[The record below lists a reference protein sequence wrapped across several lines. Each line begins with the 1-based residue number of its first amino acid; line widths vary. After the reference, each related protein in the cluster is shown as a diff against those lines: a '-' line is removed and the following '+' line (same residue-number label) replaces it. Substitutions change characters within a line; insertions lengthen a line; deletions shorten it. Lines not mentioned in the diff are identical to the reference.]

1 MLFIFIVPS
10 ILSLEAKALNISSII
25 IFWNVS
31 GICDNYTISTTQLC
45 TNEVLPPMS
54 GINGTLSSI
63 VITGLSS
70 GYEYSVNVT
79 PVNILGEGMAMTETV
94 ITPGT
99 SNVKTI
105 DRLIFIICDYY
116 LDPPSGAPVLLVPVI
131 INSTAISLSW
141 GEVNCTERNGAITG
155 YSVQYS
161 IVGGMQS
168 IIIVNVT
175 GDVTSIVIGGLTE
188 FTIYTFSVA
197 AINNIGVGNYSD
209 RFIGIMH
216 AGTL

>member
-1 MLFIFIVPS
+1 M
-10 ILSLEAKALNISSII
+10 

-31 GICDNYTISTTQLC
+31 GICDNYIISATHLC
-45 TNEVLPPMS
+45 TNEVLHPMS

-70 GYEYSVNVT
+70 GYEYSVSVT
-79 PVNILGEGMAMTETV
+79 PVNILGEGTAMTETV
-94 ITPGT
+94 VIPGT

-105 DRLIFIICDYY
+105 DRLIVIICDYY

-161 IVGGMQS
+161 IVGGIQS
-168 IIIVNVT
+168 TTVNVT
-175 GDVTSIVIGGLTE
+175 GDFTSIVIGGLTE

-197 AINNIGVGNYSD
+197 AVNNIGVGNYSD

-216 AGTL
+216 AGAL

>member
-1 MLFIFIVPS
+1 M
-10 ILSLEAKALNISSII
+10 

-45 TNEVLPPMS
+45 TKEVLHPMS

-70 GYEYSVNVT
+70 GYEYSVSVT
-79 PVNILGEGMAMTETV
+79 PVNILGEGTAMTETV
-94 ITPGT
+94 VIPGR

-105 DRLIFIICDYY
+105 NRLIVIICDYY

-161 IVGGMQS
+161 IVGGIQS

-216 AGTL
+216 AGAL

>member
-1 MLFIFIVPS
+1 M
-10 ILSLEAKALNISSII
+10 IS
-25 IFWNVS
+25 WNVS

-63 VITGLSS
+63 IITGLSS
-70 GYEYSVNVT
+70 GYEYSVIVT
-79 PVNILGEGMAMTETV
+79 PVNTLGEGTAMTETV

-105 DRLIFIICDYY
+105 DRLIVIICDYY
-116 LDPPSGAPVLLVPVI
+116 LDPPSGAPVLLVPVS

-168 IIIVNVT
+168 TTVNVT
-175 GDVTSIVIGGLTE
+175 GDVTNTVVDGLIELTYYLISI
-188 FTIYTFSVA
+188 A
-197 AINNIGVGNYSD
+197 AVNNIGVGSYSD
-209 RFIGIMH
+209 YQTVFTGRNMLDHQF
-216 AGTL
+216 